1 MSRAISRVQLQ
12 KVIGSITK
20 FYPAELADKAWDNTG
35 LLIDCSTEQDSKIS
49 TPKVLLTVDLTQDV
63 TQEAIDQDCNVI
75 IAYHPFIF
83 PSFKNILPMK
93 NPQHKSML
101 KLIQNGISVYSP
113 HTAVDAAEGGV
124 NDWLALGL
132 TQFNAEQI
140 SDSVAIESTK
150 AEPSN
155 EAIGYGR
162 FVTLADR
169 GVKLSDLVKNI
180 KNALRLDH
188 IQISSNY
195 ETNKDTLITQV
206 ALCAGSGSGVFKAMS
221 STQQDSV
228 QVYYT
233 GELSHHEVLRLKE
246 LGKIVI
252 TCNHSNTER
261 RFLSDVMQKNLEEE
275 GLAVVVSTKDHDPLH
290 VI

>member
-12 KVIGSITK
+12 KIIGSITK

-35 LLIDCSTEQDSKIS
+35 LLIDCSTEQDSQTTK
-49 TPKVLLTVDLTQDV
+49 PKVLLTVDLTQDV
-63 TQEAIDQDCNVI
+63 TQEAIDQNCNVI

-83 PSFKNILPMK
+83 PSFKSILPMK

-150 AEPSN
+150 AEPTN

-162 FVTLADR
+162 FVTLTDK
-169 GVKLSDLVKNI
+169 GIKLSNLVKNI
-180 KNALRLDH
+180 KNALKLDH

-195 ETNKDTLITQV
+195 ETDKDTLITQV

-221 STQQDSV
+221 PTQQDSV

-261 RFLSDVMQKNLEEE
+261 KFLSDVMQKNLEED
-275 GLAVVVSTKDHDPLH
+275 GLTVVVSTKDHDPLH